1 MSDDA
6 AIFES
11 ETELDIFP
19 PKWKRKFK
27 KKMSHCLG
35 FQIMTFKRTF
45 KDSTTA
51 ILTIFQLRLS
61 LYYSCL
67 LSLTKE
73 F

>member
-1 MSDDA
+1 MSNDA

-11 ETELDIFP
+11 ETELEIFP
-19 PKWKRKFK
+19 PKWKRKF

-45 KDSTTA
+45 KGSTTA

-61 LYYSCL
+61 LYYSRL